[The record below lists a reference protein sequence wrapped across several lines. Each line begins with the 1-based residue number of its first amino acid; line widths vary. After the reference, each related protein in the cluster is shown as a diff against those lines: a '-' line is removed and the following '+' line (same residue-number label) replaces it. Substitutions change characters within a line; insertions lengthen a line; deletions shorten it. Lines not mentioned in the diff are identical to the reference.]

1 MVAGRRVENGREK
14 WTKRRKREQE
24 RWNRLERNTS
34 GRLGYPGKWWTPDAE
49 GRTTDWSRYM
59 SEDATIKR
67 NEDKEESQRA
77 TTRMVD
83 GWIKENIESF
93 FIFINKTSPWRGKRS
108 GKRDEWT
115 RRVTEKWH
123 SPLNGTT
130 VCDYFWI
137 TTKCKVA
144 DSGWG
149 GWGTIRQLFL
159 NSSSSLTSQDRKL
172 FLRVPTTGKSLF
184 LKIFFLFFS
193 LWLAA
198 TLLHGGVNPS
208 PGKISPPFAARFVC
222 PSFPSEGRTLGWS
235 LPACQQKIR
244 VPRVV

>member
-1 MVAGRRVENGREK
+1 MDKAKKEGTRALKSFGTKYFWSARISWKMVNTGCRGK
-14 WTKRRKREQE
+14 DD
-24 RWNRLERNTS
+24 RLV
-34 GRLGYPGKWWTPDAE
+34 DA
-49 GRTTDWSRYM
+49 M
-59 SEDATIKR
+59 IKR

-77 TTRMVD
+77 TTRIVD
-83 GWIKENIESF
+83 GWKENIESF

-235 LPACQQKIR
+235 LLACQQWIC